1 MDENFKLENQLC
13 FKIYSISKSIVRIY
27 GPLLNEIGLTYPQ
40 YLVMMVLWEHNKI
53 SFKDVSYKLK
63 MKTGTLTP
71 IITKL
76 ESSEFLNRVKDE
88 NDDRKIYISITEK
101 GMELK
106 EKAKNIPKKLAC
118 NIELKD
124 EDYSRY
130 LQDFNDLIKKLDCIE
145 KYIK

>member
-40 YLVMMVLWEHNKI
+40 YLVMMVLWEDNKI